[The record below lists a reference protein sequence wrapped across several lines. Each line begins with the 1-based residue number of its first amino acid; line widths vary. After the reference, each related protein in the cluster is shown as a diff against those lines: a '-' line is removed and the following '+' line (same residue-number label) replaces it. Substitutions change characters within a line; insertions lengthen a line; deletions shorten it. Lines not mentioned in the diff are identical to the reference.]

1 LIEPLVELG
10 GEITSVRER
19 NVSANNPQRTRNA
32 AQIEA
37 DLAATRDR
45 LTASVQALIDQVHPN
60 RIKQRQIDNVKRLAT
75 AELDNAKSL
84 IFNARGDLR
93 TDRVAALAGAV
104 AGLVTF
110 LIIVRKIVRRG
121 RRGRLSKA

>member
-1 LIEPLVELG
+1 
-10 GEITSVRER
+10 
-19 NVSANNPQRTRNA
+19 VSANNPQRNRNA

-60 RIKQRQIDNVKRLAT
+60 RIKQRQIDNVKRLAS

-93 TDRVAALAGAV
+93 TDRVAAVAGAV

-121 RRGRLSKA
+121 RRGRLPKA

>member
-1 LIEPLVELG
+1 M
-10 GEITSVRER
+10 
-19 NVSANNPQRTRNA
+19 SANNPQRNRNA

-45 LTASVQALIDQVHPN
+45 LIASVQALIDQVHPN
-60 RIKQRQIDNVKRLAT
+60 RIKQRQIDNVKRLAS

-93 TDRVAALAGAV
+93 TDRVAAIAGAV

-121 RRGRLSKA
+121 RRGRLPKA